1 MNNHENDQEHEET
14 TLETVERYAMFF
26 SIVLGLTIN
35 STLNCGLIGAA
46 VLCGTFYGI
55 TYLVFKL
62 IKWIKSRKGL

>member
-1 MNNHENDQEHEET
+1 MNNKPDNQEET
-14 TLETVERYAMFF
+14 PLQAIERYAMFF

-35 STLNCGLIGAA
+35 DTLNCGLIGAG

-62 IKWIKSRKGL
+62 IKCIKFRKGE

>member
-1 MNNHENDQEHEET
+1 MNNQTDNQEHKET
-14 TLETVERYAMFF
+14 QLETAERYAMFF

-35 STLNCGLIGAA
+35 DTLNCGLIGAA

-62 IKWIKSRKGL
+62 IKWIKFRK